1 MTRLLSIG
9 ECMMELNAINPLN
22 FKRAFAG
29 DTYNTAV
36 YAQRWA
42 PELSVYYMSAIGTD
56 SLSEEMLAQFK
67 GEELKTDYV
76 FRQPEGQIG
85 LYSIT
90 RDAQGQRCVNY
101 WRKESAATQLMKLF
115 AEKGGVEQL
124 RHFDVVYF
132 TGISLGIL
140 ADEDKQKLLDLIA
153 QLRERGSSIAFD
165 PNYRAKVWKSPEQAQ
180 KWYEKA
186 YQVTDIALP
195 GLTDHQN
202 VYGHR
207 THQEVKNYVFN
218 LGCKEVVVKSSTGIY
233 AFAPQT
239 DYFSPVLEGAP
250 CIDTT
255 AAGDSFA
262 GTYLAARMQK
272 TSIDDAIA
280 AAANVAQS
288 VIRHVGAITH

>member
-1 MTRLLSIG
+1 MTKLLSIG
-9 ECMMELNAINPLN
+9 ECMMELNAINPIN

-42 PELSVYYMSAIGTD
+42 PELSVYYMSALGTD
-56 SLSEEMLAQFK
+56 SLSEEMLAQWK
-67 GEELKTDYV
+67 GEGLNTDYV
-76 FRQPEGQIG
+76 YRSDDAQIG

-90 RDAQGQRCVNY
+90 RDAHGKRCVNY
-101 WRKESAATQLMKLF
+101 WRKESAATQLMKLY

-140 ADEDKQKLLDLIA
+140 ADEDKSKLLELIA
-153 QLRERGSSIAFD
+153 QLRERGSLIAFD
-165 PNYRAKVWKSPEQAQ
+165 PNYRAKLWQSPEQA
-180 KWYEKA
+180 KEWFEKA
-186 YQVTDIALP
+186 YQLTDIALP

-207 THQEVKNYVFN
+207 THQEVKNYVFE

-239 DYFSPVLEGAP
+239 DYFTPVVEDAP

-272 TSIDDAIA
+272 TSIDDAITDA
-280 AAANVAQS
+280 ASVAQS

>member
-42 PELSVYYMSAIGTD
+42 PELSVYYMSAIGSD

-67 GEELKTDYV
+67 GEGLKTDYV
-76 FRQPEGQIG
+76 FRQPDGQIG

-90 RDAQGQRCVNY
+90 RDAQDQRCVNY
-101 WRKESAATQLMKLF
+101 WRKESAATQLMQLF

-140 ADEDKQKLLDLIA
+140 ADEDKTRLLDLIA
-153 QLRERGSSIAFD
+153 QLRERGSLIAFD
-165 PNYRAKVWKSPEQAQ
+165 PNYRAKLWQSPEQA
-180 KWYEKA
+180 KHWYEQA
-186 YQVTDIALP
+186 YQLTDIALP

-207 THQEVKNYVFN
+207 THQEVKNYVFA
-218 LGCKEVVVKSSTGIY
+218 LGCKEVVVKSSAGIY
-233 AFAPQT
+233 AFAPQI
-239 DYFSPVLEGAP
+239 DYFSPVVEGAP

-272 TSIDDAIA
+272 TEIDDAIA